1 MEKLV
6 VSRRQKYHHI
16 SYAALDV
23 VRSAHIRH
31 SGCRAA
37 ASTEARRRISR
48 WRTWRAGGPG
58 GRPGFFPHHPG
69 YGRFGNYGLGFGAWG
84 YPFGDED
91 ESFDFYPEAAMN
103 APAPAPAPVVVIE
116 SRDRPPAPAPVP
128 EAPKLIEV
136 PQAKNPGPAS
146 KPDPPALFILTNGE
160 RLEARRYMLTAD
172 SLHVEIARRQRT
184 ISLGQL
190 DLDATIAANR
200 ERGIDLKIPADRNE
214 IFLGF

>member
-1 MEKLV
+1 MQRLMLF
-6 VSRRQKYHHI
+6 
-16 SYAALDV
+16 ALLTF
-23 VRSAHIRH
+23 AIL
-31 SGCRAA
+31 AA
-37 ASTEARRRISR
+37 APLQAQRLGGGFH
-48 WRTWRAGGPG
+48 AGGHGGHGPGFGGHGPGFG
-58 GRPGFFPHHPG
+58 GRSGFFPHHPG
-69 YGRFGNYGLGFGAWG
+69 YGRFGNYGVGFGVWG
-84 YPFGDED
+84 YPFWDED

-116 SRDRPPAPAPVP
+116 SRDRPPVPAPVP